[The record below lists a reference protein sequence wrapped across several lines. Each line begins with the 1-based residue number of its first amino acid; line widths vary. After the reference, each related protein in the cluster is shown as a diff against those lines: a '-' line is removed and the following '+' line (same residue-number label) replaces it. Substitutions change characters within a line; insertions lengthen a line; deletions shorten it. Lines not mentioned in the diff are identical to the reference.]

1 MILSNF
7 FTFFK
12 QFSLFRIRLN
22 MRKKMLEE
30 EKKKTISFTI
40 NPHINELLD
49 KHLEEKRIKKSRFIE
64 NLLEQELK
72 KDK

>member
-1 MILSNF
+1 
-7 FTFFK
+7 
-12 QFSLFRIRLN
+12 
-22 MRKKMLEE
+22 MRKKLTEE

-49 KHLEEKRIKKSRFIE
+49 KHLEEKGIKKSKFIE
-64 NLLEQELK
+64 TILENELK